1 MCVCVCVCVC
11 MCVCVCVQ
19 CMCACTFVCVCVS
32 VCMCVWC
39 MIVLHPFI
47 FHSSGGGAQDLCS
60 EAKIHKVDFAKF
72 IANWNSHVFLYYH

>member
-1 MCVCVCVCVC
+1 
-11 MCVCVCVQ
+11 
-19 CMCACTFVCVCVS
+19 
-32 VCMCVWC
+32 

-72 IANWNSHVFLYYH
+72 IANWNSHVFLYYHKQYSVDFTNISNNIASISEDIS